1 VDLKEILKRL
11 KLSEQNISMILG
23 GLVIVVIGILIFNY
37 FRGVG
42 RKIEAPTGQPTSGE
56 VKLIEEEGGKLVPEG
71 LPKTYK
77 VQKGDHLWMI
87 AEKYFGSGYNWVD
100 IAKENKLVNPDRLLV
115 GQELMIPKTE
125 VIEPV
130 ELPVTGQ
137 VEAISGNKY
146 TVEKSDNLWEIA
158 VRAYGDGYQWTKIWQ
173 ANENLVKNPDIIQP
187 GQVLS
192 IPR

>member
-1 VDLKEILKRL
+1 MDLKEILKRL

-71 LPKTYK
+71 LPKTHT
-77 VQKGDHLWMI
+77 VLGGEHLWKI
-87 AEKYFGSGYNWVD
+87 AETYFGSGYNWVD
-100 IAKENKLVNPDRLLV
+100 IAQENNLANPNRLLV
-115 GQELMIPKTE
+115 GQELTIPKAE

-130 ELPVTGQ
+130 ELPTTSLG
-137 VEAISGNKY
+137 EAISGDKY

-158 VRAYGDGYQWTKIWQ
+158 VRAYGDGYQWTKVWQ